1 MRGFVL
7 SPFGTA
13 SNFPCWVVTRGSGP
27 ALPPSLASGIG
38 KMWVRGRIDPFYEV
52 GLDQRAENSNQP
64 KVDLLPSFL
73 SLLCL
78 WLPGKAIPT
87 PISPFSLSCF
97 HLTMGRGSL
106 AQDKPKHRKSDPSPT
121 ALPP

>member
-1 MRGFVL
+1 MGSFVP
-7 SPFGTA
+7 SSFGTP
-13 SNFPCWVVTRGSGP
+13 SNFPCWVVTRGSVP

-52 GLDQRAENSNQP
+52 GLDQKAENSNQP
-64 KVDLLPSFL
+64 KVDLLLPSFL

-87 PISPFSLSCF
+87 PISPCSLSCF
-97 HLTMGRGSL
+97 HLTMGRGSC
-106 AQDKPKHRKSDPSPT
+106 A
-121 ALPP
+121 